1 MAEIELNKIELE
13 TKKTKEAKSKQIHL
27 LLTEANYNKL
37 KKLADETDRS
47 MNDFINYVIEKL

>member
-1 MAEIELNKIELE
+1 MEIELNKIELE

-37 KKLADETDRS
+37 KKMADDTGRS
-47 MNDFINYVIEKL
+47 MNDFINYIIEKL

>member
-13 TKKTKEAKSKQIHL
+13 PKGKEAKSKQIHL

-37 KKLADETDRS
+37 KELASNTNRS